1 MGAKI
6 VNTQLYKQAGVDPK
20 TKKPDREK
28 DDPLKLKEGF
38 KKVFRIIDEQDA
50 VNRYKWFNLPMDL
63 SSEELERLLYYKGQL
78 CFFYYKELE
87 KFFILPYALEG
98 TIDFYG
104 RYNHVHPV
112 PMATGTDDT
121 KEAKAQYQ
129 KTVNLLTT
137 LKLKVIKEPILPE
150 DLTLEDYLE
159 GCVLLHDYTK
169 QLSQTIIPRQALND
183 CFIEVASD
191 ILPYLNTALLAGTGI
206 KGMRV
211 NDADSKDEADKAS
224 KQVKYSALSGK
235 LYNAMISAVDFQDL
249 ADGSPLKTEE
259 FLLALQGI
267 DNMRKGAL
275 GIENGGIFQ
284 KKAHKLESEQAG
296 NESSV
301 ATVFQDGLSIR
312 QRFCIICNSIW
323 GTEMWCEPAESM
335 VQVDLN
341 GDGVTYDRDGASPAP
356 VAEQEQTEGGTDN
369 E

>member
-6 VNTQLYKQAGVDPK
+6 INNQLYKQAGVDPK
-20 TKKPDREK
+20 TKKPDRKE
-28 DDPLKLKEGF
+28 DPLKLKEEF

-50 VNRYKWFNLPMDL
+50 VNRYKWFNLPMDI
-63 SSEELERLLYYKGQL
+63 SSEELERLIYYKGQL
-78 CFFYYKELE
+78 AFFYYKELD

-104 RYNHVHPV
+104 RYNHIHPI

-121 KEAKAQYQ
+121 KEAQNQY
-129 KTVNLLTT
+129 KKSVNLLST

-150 DLTLEDYLE
+150 DLTLEDYVN

-169 QLSQTIIPRQALND
+169 QLSQTIISRQALND
-183 CFIEVASD
+183 CFVDVASD

-211 NDADSKDEADKAS
+211 NDADSAGEADRAS
-224 KQVKYSALSGK
+224 RQVKHSALSGK
-235 LYNAMISAVDFQDL
+235 LYNAMISTVEFQDL

-284 KKAHKLESEQAG
+284 KKAHKLESEQTG

-312 QRFCIICNSIW
+312 QRFCMICNSVW

-341 GDGVTYDRDGASPAP
+341 GDGVMYDRDGAQPAP
-356 VAEQEQTEGGTDN
+356 EQQEQPEGGSEN